1 MRVWSA
7 ICSCESQK
15 PNRSSYLIV
24 FTPFRI
30 VLQKTFTAIKSI
42 ITYLH
47 LYFFFLSKVIN
58 NYKIDLYFFLIKWTL
73 SSGLC
78 LIR

>member
-7 ICSCESQK
+7 VCSCESQK

-30 VLQKTFTAIKSI
+30 VLQKGHSPLLRVLSFIFLFPMKRIIIKS
-42 ITYLH
+42 L
-47 LYFFFLSKVIN
+47 
-58 NYKIDLYFFLIKWTL
+58 IDLYFFLVK
-73 SSGLC
+73 
-78 LIR
+78 